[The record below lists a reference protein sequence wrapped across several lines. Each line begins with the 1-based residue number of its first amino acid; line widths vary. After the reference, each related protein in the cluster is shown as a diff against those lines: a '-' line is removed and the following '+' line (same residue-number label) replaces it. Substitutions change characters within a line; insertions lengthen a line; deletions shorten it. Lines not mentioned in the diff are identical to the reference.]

1 MKVSE
6 CWPCVWSD
14 HLWLVS
20 IQVYVGL
27 VFLPLFLFT
36 ETGVRLDL
44 SKEGALVVVAHKTLA
59 DVTRVLLYWLLSYFL
74 FILLNYKSDARLTHY
89 SPETY

>member
-1 MKVSE
+1 M
-6 CWPCVWSD
+6 
-14 HLWLVS
+14 
-20 IQVYVGL
+20 
-27 VFLPLFLFT
+27 
-36 ETGVRLDL
+36 RLDL

-74 FILLNYKSDARLTHY
+74 FISLNYKSDARLTHY